1 MELLDTYL
9 PDYHFRERHAL
20 DIRATAA
27 QVMGAVERYDST
39 EDRFIRAMTAL
50 REMPQRLI
58 WRLGDAPADNR
69 PPFSLGNF
77 TNLGTMPDKAVAFG
91 LAGRFWKL
99 DYGQEIVLDAETFK
113 RFEQPGAAR
122 LVLGFSATE
131 LGDGL
136 TRLVTETRVQCL
148 DAVALRHFRPY
159 WYLIRPVSGLI
170 RRRMLKTIEREVCR
184 IQN

>member
-1 MELLDTYL
+1 MELLDIYL
-9 PDYHFRERHAL
+9 PHYHFRERHAL
-20 DIRATAA
+20 DICATAA
-27 QVMGAVERYDST
+27 QVMGAVESYDST
-39 EDRFIRAMTAL
+39 EDRFVRAMTAL
-50 REMPQRLI
+50 REMPQRLM
-58 WRLGDAPADNR
+58 WRLGDAPARNR

-77 TNLGTMPDKAVAFG
+77 TNLETIPDKALALV

-99 DYGQEIVLDAETFK
+99 DYGQETVPDAETFK

-148 DAVALRHFRPY
+148 DAVALRQFRPY
-159 WYLIRPVSGLI
+159 WYLIRPFSGLI
-170 RRRMLKTIEREVCR
+170 RRRVLKAIQRKVCR
-184 IQN
+184 IHR

>member
-1 MELLDTYL
+1 MELLDIYL
-9 PDYHFRERHAL
+9 RHYHFRERHTL

-27 QVMGAVERYDST
+27 EIMAAVERYDST
-39 EDRFIRAMTAL
+39 QDRFVRAMTLL

-58 WRLGDAPADNR
+58 WMLGDAPARNR
-69 PPFSLGNF
+69 PPFSLRNF
-77 TNLGTMPDKAVAFG
+77 THLGTIPDKALALG

-99 DYGQEIVLDAETFK
+99 DYGQETVPDAETFM

-148 DAVALRHFRPY
+148 DAGALRRFRPY

-170 RRRMLKTIEREVCR
+170 RRRILKAIKREVCS
-184 IQN
+184 IQH